1 MQGPQTT
8 EFSNIVRGLIN
19 KSLFTKR
26 QVEIITSILDDTRQ
40 APPISRGAY
49 HRQVG
54 QVRAKTEAVMYS
66 VILLHVMG
74 IVSTKSLMS
83 IPVISEQISVIFDSD
98 IDEMHGQQVLDVIE
112 KAIKASI
119 EL

>member
-1 MQGPQTT
+1 MEGPRIIK
-8 EFSNIVRGLIN
+8 FNNIIQGLIN

-26 QVEIITSILDDTRQ
+26 QIEIITTILDDNKQTL
-40 APPISRGAY
+40 PISRGAY

-54 QVRAKTEAVMYS
+54 QVKAKTEAVMYS

-74 IVSTKSLMS
+74 VLPSKGLMA
-83 IPVISEQISVIFDSD
+83 IPVISEQINVIFDSD
-98 IDEMHGQQVLDVIE
+98 IDEMYGQQVLDVLE
-112 KAIKASI
+112 KTIKASM